1 MDSVPG
7 GISSD
12 TEAFPFTGIHCN
24 RGIPDVTG
32 LSWLSE
38 STLVSEITLSLVRV
52 PDEHC
57 EFRLKIQ
64 SDLSIS
70 SNVLCVENSLPIR

>member
-1 MDSVPG
+1 MSPDCPDCQNPL
-7 GISSD
+7 SSQKYLCLG
-12 TEAFPFTGIHCN
+12 A
-24 RGIPDVTG
+24 
-32 LSWLSE
+32 
-38 STLVSEITLSLVRV
+38 TLSLVRV

-70 SNVLCVENSLPIR
+70 SNVLCVENSLPIRQNNQRTHIENKQVDNMDL